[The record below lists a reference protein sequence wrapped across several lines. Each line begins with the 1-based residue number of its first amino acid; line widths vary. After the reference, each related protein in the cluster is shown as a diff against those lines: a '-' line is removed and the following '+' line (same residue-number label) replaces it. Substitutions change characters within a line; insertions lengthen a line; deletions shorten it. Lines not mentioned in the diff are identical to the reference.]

1 MFTLNEQKNCQWRIA
16 KRPNGN
22 VKDDDFLY
30 DETEI
35 PTIENGEI
43 LLKTLYLN
51 IAPVM
56 RMYMSGDSVAN
67 EKSLNIGDVIHG
79 RGVAEV
85 IESKH
90 PNYKV
95 GEIHQ
100 GQIGWQT
107 FKKSKVTPA
116 EKFRKIEDYRLPY
129 SIGLSTLGMTGFS
142 AYFGFID
149 CGKPKENETVVISG
163 AGGMCGSVAAQL
175 AKRRGANVV
184 AISGSKEK
192 NHILE
197 TYLNVDKTICYKD
210 IDYEEQLIT
219 ACRDM
224 GGVDVY
230 MDNVGGI
237 LSDVILK
244 EINHNARIP
253 ICGQIANYDENISY
267 MDMISNEK
275 GISLEIQKILK
286 DKNAIRKR
294 FLVLDYI
301 EQWPDALEE
310 LRNLVVNKELKTVE
324 TIDVGFN
331 PGKAFT
337 DMMNGENLGKAI
349 VDIHGSIL
357 LNDNDATTY
366 FEKRNDNK
374 YWIVN

>member
-1 MFTLNEQKNCQWRIA
+1 MIALNEQKNCQWRIA

-67 EKSLNIGDVIHG
+67 EKSLDIGDVIHG

-116 EKFRKIEDYRLPY
+116 EKYRKIEDYRLPY

-142 AYFGFID
+142 AYFGLLD
-149 CGKPKENETVVISG
+149 CGKPNENETVVVSG
-163 AGGMCGSVAAQL
+163 AAGGVGTNVVQL
-175 AKRRGANVV
+175 AKIYGCRVIGIAGSDQKCELIKKLGCDGVINYKKDNVRSS
-184 AISGSKEK
+184 I
-192 NHILE
+192 E
-197 TYLNVDKTICYKD
+197 TLCADGID
-210 IDYEEQLIT
+210 IYF
-219 ACRDM
+219 
-224 GGVDVY
+224 
-230 MDNVGGI
+230 DNVGGEI
-237 LSDVILK
+237 LTICLDNLAKKSRVVLCGSISEYLNDKPFGPTNYTKLRKTNSLMQGFFVYNYEDQFHIAEKNLARWVQEK
-244 EINHNARIP
+244 KIRPIEHMFDGFINMPKALASIYE
-253 ICGQIANYDENISY
+253 G
-267 MDMISNEK
+267 
-275 GISLEIQKILK
+275 
-286 DKNAIRKR
+286 KNSGVAMCRIRKGP
-294 FLVLDYI
+294 Y
-301 EQWPDALEE
+301 
-310 LRNLVVNKELKTVE
+310 
-324 TIDVGFN
+324 
-331 PGKAFT
+331 
-337 DMMNGENLGKAI
+337 EN
-349 VDIHGSIL
+349 
-357 LNDNDATTY
+357 
-366 FEKRNDNK
+366 
-374 YWIVN
+374 